1 MTNVYRW
8 ISTKPEAVWL
18 WNLQGTLS
26 PSKESLVIRFSI
38 CMTLPLM
45 QLFLSRALKIFN
57 TSKSKLE
64 LLKFHS
70 IFKPNKWIAASKSN
84 EEQTNCVTI
93 QWKEKLTLMMIKL
106 KLKLKLKLKDKTNF
120 ATQEHNNNNDG
131 NGLSNDW
138 LSFLMVNKEHVQ

>member
-1 MTNVYRW
+1 MTIVYRW
-8 ISTKPEAVWL
+8 ISTKPKAVWL

-26 PSKESLVIRFSI
+26 PRKQSLVISFSI

-45 QLFLSRALKIFN
+45 QWFLSRALIIFDP
-57 TSKSKLE
+57 SKSGLK

-70 IFKPNKWIAASKSN
+70 IFEPNKWIAASKSN
-84 EEQTNCVTI
+84 EEQTNCMKI
-93 QWKEKLTLMMIKL
+93 QWKEKLTLMII
-106 KLKLKLKLKDKTNF
+106 KLKLKLKLKDKSNF
-120 ATQEHNNNNDG
+120 VTQEHNNNNDG